1 MSSETLPEGFL
12 LSAAN
17 LSVSVGS
24 TRLIQGLSLAF
35 RAGELVALLGPSGSG
50 KSTLLR
56 ALNGFRPGQGKV
68 RLAGRDLY
76 EDFEQL
82 KTNIGYVPQDD
93 VLHLALSAQRA
104 LRYVARL
111 RLPDAEPDRIE
122 HEVRTVLKQVQLTDR
137 AGVRIKNLSGGQ
149 RKRVAIAMELLSRPP
164 LMFLDEPTSGLDPDL
179 EDQMMTLFR
188 QLTGAGRL
196 TFVTTHILASLA
208 MVDAVVVLAQGHL
221 VFVGAPSELA
231 DFFEVEDLPSV
242 YRALSKGDP
251 RRWARK
257 LQGSLSYQR
266 WVLQRLGS
274 PQ

>member
-1 MSSETLPEGFL
+1 M

-17 LSVSVGS
+17 LSVEIGG
-24 TRLIQGLSLAF
+24 TQLLKGLSLAF

-56 ALNGFRPGQGKV
+56 ALNGFRPGQGRV
-68 RLAGRDLY
+68 QLAGRDLY
-76 EDFEQL
+76 ENFEAL

-93 VLHLALSAQRA
+93 VLHVALPVQRA

-111 RLPDAEPDRIE
+111 RLPEAESERLE

-179 EDQMMTLFR
+179 EDKMMALFR
-188 QLTGAGRL
+188 QLTGPGRL
-196 TFVTTHILASLA
+196 TIVTTHILASLA

-221 VFVGAPSELA
+221 VFVGPPGEVA
-231 DFFEVEDLPSV
+231 DFFEVDDLPSV

-257 LQGSLSYQR
+257 LEGSLSYQQ
-266 WVLQRLGS
+266 WVLQRLGRAR
-274 PQ
+274 